1 MEEILHRLISSH
13 YLQGLYIPGGCLG
26 FLPSTVAS
34 EMAKVLE
41 NDWFISNSLVTQPKD
56 HEIKV

>member
-1 MEEILHRLISSH
+1 MEEILHWLISSH

-41 NDWFISNSLVTQPKD
+41 NDWFISNSLVTQQKD
-56 HEIKV
+56 H